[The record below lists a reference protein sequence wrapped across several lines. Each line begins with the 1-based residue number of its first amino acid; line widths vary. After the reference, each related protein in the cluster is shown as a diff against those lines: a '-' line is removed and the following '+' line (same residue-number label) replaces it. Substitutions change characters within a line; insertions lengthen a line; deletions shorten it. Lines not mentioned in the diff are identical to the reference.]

1 MRTKI
6 KEILQSKHPEKLE
19 GTQVTVCGWIR
30 TVRDQKSF
38 VFVEISDGSSLAN
51 LQAVVDADK
60 LKDGMLEQ
68 MTTGASLS
76 VKGRLVKSPGKNQA
90 LEMQAEEITIYG
102 TCDSAKYPLQKKRH
116 SFEFL
121 RSIAHLRPRTNT
133 QGAVSRVRNAL
144 AFATHL
150 FFQTKGFLYV
160 HTPIITGSD
169 CEGGGEMF
177 RVTTLEKGNDY
188 SQDFFGKAA
197 YLTVSGQLN
206 GEIYACALSD
216 IYTFGPTFRAENSNT
231 SRHLAEFWMIE
242 PEMAFS
248 DLTANRE
255 CAEGYLKFCVNY
267 LLEHCQ
273 MDLEFFDKFIEN
285 GLLNRLRN
293 VVEEPFAHLT
303 YTEAVALLEKAT
315 KQFEFPVSWGIDLQ
329 SEHERYLSEE
339 YCKKPVILTNYPEAI
354 KAFYMRSNADGKT
367 VAAMDVLVPKIGEII
382 GGSQREERLDVLE
395 GKIAKHNLK
404 REDYWW
410 YLELR
415 EFGSVPHAGFGLGFE
430 RLVLFA
436 TGMENIRDVIPFPRY
451 PDHADF

>member
-1 MRTKI
+1 MRLKI
-6 KEILQSKHPEKLE
+6 KEILQSRDPEKLE
-19 GTQVTVCGWIR
+19 GKEAMVAGWIR
-30 TVRDQKSF
+30 TVRDQKTF
-38 VFVEISDGSSLAN
+38 VFVEINDGSSLAN
-51 LQAVVDADK
+51 LQVVADADK
-60 LKDGMLEQ
+60 LKEGMLAQ

-76 VKGRLVKSPGKNQA
+76 VRGKLVKSPGKNQA
-90 LEMQAEEITIYG
+90 LEMVAEEIKIFG
-102 TCDSAKYPLQKKRH
+102 TCDPAKYPLQKKRH

-133 QGAVSRVRNAL
+133 QGAVARVRNAL

-150 FFQTKGFLYV
+150 FFQERGFLYV
-160 HTPIITGSD
+160 HTPVITGSD

-177 RVTTLEKGNDY
+177 RVTTLDTGNDY

-242 PEMAFS
+242 PEMAFA
-248 DLTANRE
+248 DLAANRE
-255 CAEGYLKFCVNY
+255 CAENYLKFCVRY
-267 LLEHCQ
+267 LLERCLP
-273 MDLEFFDKFIEN
+273 DLEFFDKFIEN
-285 GLLNRLRN
+285 GLLERLRN
-293 VVEEPFAHLT
+293 VAEQPFAHLT
-303 YTEAVALLEKAT
+303 YTEAVALLEKAP
-315 KQFEFPVSWGIDLQ
+315 KKFEFPVSWGMDLQ
-329 SEHERYLSEE
+329 SEHERYLAEE
-339 YCKKPVILTNYPEAI
+339 HCKKPVILTDYPAEI
-354 KAFYMRSNADGKT
+354 KAFYMRANPDEKT
-367 VAAMDVLVPKIGEII
+367 VAAMDILVPKIGEII

-395 GKIAKHNLK
+395 AKIAKHNLK

-451 PDHADF
+451 PGHADF